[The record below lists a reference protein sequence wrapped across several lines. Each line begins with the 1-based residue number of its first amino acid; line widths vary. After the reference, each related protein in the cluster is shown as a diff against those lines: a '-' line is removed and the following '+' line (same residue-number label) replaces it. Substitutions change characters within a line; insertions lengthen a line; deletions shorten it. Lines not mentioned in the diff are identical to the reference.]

1 MRAFLGT
8 PCSAGGG
15 GGAQKKTRMGLV
27 SLDPIL
33 TAVTQRKIYRDKGGE
48 TTLFPRSGGMKLS
61 SFRQRKRE
69 IMGNP

>member
-15 GGAQKKTRMGLV
+15 GGAQKKKTNGVGL

-33 TAVTQRKIYRDKGGE
+33 TAVTQRKIYGDKGGE
-48 TTLFPRSGGMKLS
+48 TTLFPRSGG
-61 SFRQRKRE
+61 
-69 IMGNP
+69 GG